1 MKRRH
6 ITGTAI
12 SLAVAAMV
20 GGSLGT
26 APALARED
34 QPMRV
39 LLISVDGM
47 HQADLVN
54 YIKAHPGSTFAKLAR
69 TGVEYTHASTSKP
82 SDSFPGLLAFATGGS
97 PITHGVFY
105 DDSYDATLYKP
116 GSNCTVD
123 PVTKA
128 PGTEVSNFEALDWDL
143 TKLDGGLPPAGAQF
157 DPRNPHINPAN
168 LSLRKTAT
176 GCEAVWPHQYMKNGT
191 NTIFEVIHEAGMRTA
206 WSDKHP
212 AYEILNGPSGRG
224 LDELYAPEIN
234 STSLQANGFPSAP
247 ASADWTSD
255 PTYTRSYDGFKVK
268 VVLNWINGLDQTG
281 VKKVGVPAIFGM
293 NFQAVSVA
301 QKVTK
306 AMEGATTTRGGYLDA
321 AASPT
326 LPLTQSLDFVDASL
340 GQMYDALESRHLL
353 NSTLFI
359 VGAKHGQS
367 PIDVTKLH
375 MLKGSSNAYATADV
389 TDPVDLLSNGGVP
402 VAQETADDVSLI
414 WLQNHADAAKAVSI
428 LSADQAGI
436 NSTKI
441 QTLYHD
447 GELKEMWGDPAAG
460 RVPDII
466 IQPVPGTIYS
476 ASAKKQSEH
485 GGFAPDDTNT
495 LLVVSN
501 PRLEQKVIDKP
512 VTNMQVA
519 PTILKALGLDP
530 HKLVA
535 VQREHTRIL
544 PGLEGMGVDDDDRF
558 AGRSE

>member
-1 MKRRH
+1 MNTRH

-12 SLAVAAMV
+12 SLAVAALV
-20 GGSLGT
+20 GGSLGA
-26 APALARED
+26 APAFARDD
-34 QPMRV
+34 QPMHV

-47 HQADLVN
+47 HQADLAN
-54 YIKAHPGSTFAKLAR
+54 YINAHPGSTFAKLAR
-69 TGVEYTHASTSKP
+69 HGVEYTHASTSKP

-105 DDSYDATLYKP
+105 DDTYDATLYPP
-116 GSNCTVD
+116 GSNCTG
-123 PVTKA
+123 PA
-128 PGTEVSNFEALDWDL
+128 GTEVSNFEALDWDL
-143 TKLDGGLPPAGAQF
+143 TQLDGGSPPAGAQF

-176 GCEAVWPHQYMKNGT
+176 GCEAVWPHEYMKNGT

-234 STSLQANGFPSAP
+234 STSLQANGFPGAP
-247 ASADWTSD
+247 ASADWTTD
-255 PTYTRSYDGFKVK
+255 PTYTRDYDGRKVK

-281 VKKVGVPAIFGM
+281 AKKVGVPAIFGM

-301 QKVTK
+301 QKVTV
-306 AMEGATTTRGGYLDA
+306 AMEGASTTRGGYVDA
-321 AASPT
+321 AANPT

-340 GQMYDALESRHLL
+340 EQMYDALESRHLL
-353 NSTLFI
+353 KSTMFI

-375 MLKGSSNAYATADV
+375 MQKGSTNAFATADV
-389 TDPVDLLSNGGVP
+389 VDPVDLLTNGGVP

-414 WLQNHADAAKAVSI
+414 WLKSHADAAKAASI
-428 LSADQAGI
+428 LGADQAGV

-447 GELKEMWGDPAAG
+447 GALKAMFGDPAAG

-476 ASAKKQSEH
+476 KSAAKQSEH

-495 LLVVSN
+495 ALVISN
-501 PRLEQKVIDKP
+501 PGLDRKVIDTP

-519 PTILKALGLDP
+519 PTILKTLGLDP

-535 VQREHTRIL
+535 VRREGTRIL
-544 PGLEGMGVDDDDRF
+544 PGLEKIGDGDDDRDGDRF
-558 AGRSE
+558 GGSSE